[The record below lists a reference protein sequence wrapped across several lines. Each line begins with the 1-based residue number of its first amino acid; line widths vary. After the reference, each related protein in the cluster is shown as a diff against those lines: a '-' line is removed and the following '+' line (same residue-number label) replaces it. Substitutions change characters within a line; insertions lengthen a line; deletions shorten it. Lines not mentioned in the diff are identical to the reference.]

1 MLSYKQWKSINE
13 SVLPSFTL
21 GLSNPLNL
29 GIKAQGGVELDEAGH
44 SKKKKDKEPEV
55 KVDVKE
61 DDEECKCG
69 KKCGMKCGK
78 MSKKKMWSDEDDQ
91 EEEEFE
97 DDHDEDHDEEE
108 EDDHDE
114 DADEEEEE
122 YDHDED
128 HDEDADEDHDED
140 AEEMKFS
147 KKSKKKMLKGNQHKL
162 DANHNGKIDAEDF
175 KMLKGKKKKMGSD
188 SIQKQMDYH
197 KEVGSDGMPDTPAKG
212 KTINSNK
219 NFRGG
224 NEYQHPYAK
233 NMKKMKNKMK
243 KEETEWWTSVQNMLG
258 ADPNTKF
265 NDGWT
270 EYQSDSLFTPV
281 DTNSLTQAIRPDGE
295 PAPGEVGFAPQG
307 RMNNFANAEVTE
319 AMDLDLGK
327 AEVPHRR
334 ALIQDPKLGDLVS
347 TATSLKAHQNSLGKN
362 DDGIVHDEKKKPVW
376 LKAGDSDHRVLGN
389 PSTKEPVLYL
399 TRSDANAAA
408 ALKGG
413 RAMRSHGGYI
423 LVKHAVPEKSQYG
436 LGFSS
441 DQWDL
446 A

>member
-44 SKKKKDKEPEV
+44 GHHKKKKDNKEEPEV
-55 KVDVKE
+55 EVDVKE
-61 DDEECKCG
+61 DDEKCKCG

-91 EEEEFE
+91 E
-97 DDHDEDHDEEE
+97 DEE
-108 EDDHDE
+108 
-114 DADEEEEE
+114 
-122 YDHDED
+122 ED
-128 HDEDADEDHDED
+128 HDEDSEEESEEEDHDEDSEED

-175 KMLKGKKKKMGSD
+175 KILKSKKKKMGSD
-188 SIQKQMDYH
+188 SVQKQIDYH

-224 NEYQHPYAK
+224 NDYQHPYAK

-307 RMNNFANAEVTE
+307 RMNSFANAEVTE

-347 TATSLKAHQNSLGKN
+347 TATALKAHQNNLSKN

-376 LKAGDSDHRVLGN
+376 IKTGDSDHRVLGN
-389 PSTKEPVLYL
+389 PLTKEPVLYL